1 MSSLNEKLKL
11 VTLKGLLIFIFF
23 IFLINVLL
31 GSLNLIQINNAWIY
45 IFVIFYFI
53 FKLREGFSSFKHDF
67 LKVFTS
73 ESLKIISAI
82 VILNVFIS
90 YGLLYLSDF
99 ILNVF
104 PNLNSIVM
112 SSEYINNSLFVFY
125 GVITTVFISPISEE
139 LIFRGV
145 LLNRLNLIIPLD
157 FSIVITSILFAS
169 LHSFGSIT
177 AAFIFAVCMAVLYLR
192 TDNILVP
199 IFAHFL
205 NNLIAEIIVIADAGN
220 MLFTNNVVMLIMS
233 VLAIISTFL
242 ILILIKKQW
251 NILNINKL

>member
-1 MSSLNEKLKL
+1 
-11 VTLKGLLIFIFF
+11 
-23 IFLINVLL
+23 
-31 GSLNLIQINNAWIY
+31 
-45 IFVIFYFI
+45 
-53 FKLREGFSSFKHDF
+53 
-67 LKVFTS
+67 
-73 ESLKIISAI
+73 
-82 VILNVFIS
+82 
-90 YGLLYLSDF
+90 
-99 ILNVF
+99 
-104 PNLNSIVM
+104 M

-205 NNLIAEIIVIADAGN
+205 NNLIAEIIVIADVGN